1 MTFRVTSMTDEAMQR
16 EDIIHQPL
24 LCHVRPML
32 ASPAAH
38 PDHHPYLSSSDHEVL
53 QYILYSQQE

>member
-1 MTFRVTSMTDEAMQR
+1 MTDEAMQR
-16 EDIIHQPL
+16 EDIVHQPL